1 MDLKD
6 TPEQARFRTEVRSW
20 LTENLPEGWGTAAF
34 EEPEDADARVAFL
47 KSWQKTLHAGGW
59 AGLDWPAEYGGRGIG
74 IIENMIFHEEYAA
87 AKAPN
92 MINLSVGP
100 SLVGP
105 TVIACGTETQKK
117 RFLQPILGGDEVWC
131 QGFSEPNAGSDLA
144 SLKTRGEVRGDE
156 IIVSG
161 QKIWTS
167 FAKQSDWCILVVRTD
182 ADAPKHKGLSFL
194 LVDMQSP
201 GITIRPLRELTG
213 EAWFNEVFFDE
224 VRVPKTHLVGEL
236 NKGWQV
242 VMTTLAHE
250 RGSSAQHG
258 RLGVEIASLIDLA
271 KRTVRAG
278 KRAADDP
285 AIRQKIAD
293 FATHLMILKMTAYR
307 SASALERNGVPG
319 PEGSTLKLLWSE
331 LDQRVKDTAIELLG
345 EQGLVPKGDS
355 LAIDDGYWQHE
366 LLWSRAA
373 TIYAGT
379 SEIQRNI
386 IAQRVLGLPR

>member
-285 AIRQKIAD
+285 AIRQTIAD

>member
-105 TVIACGTETQKK
+105 TVIACGTEAQKK

-285 AIRQKIAD
+285 AIRQTIAD

>member
-1 MDLKD
+1 MDLRD
-6 TPEQARFRTEVRSW
+6 TPAQARFRHEVRSW
-20 LTENLPEGWGTAAF
+20 LTAHLPDGWGTAAF
-34 EEPEDADARVAFL
+34 VEPEDADQRVAFL
-47 KSWQKTLHAGGW
+47 KSWQKTLHSGGW
-59 AGLDWPAEYGGRGIG
+59 AGLDWPAEFGGRGIG

-105 TVIACGTETQKK
+105 TLIAAGTDAQKK
-117 RFLQPILGGDEVWC
+117 RFLQPILCGDEVWC

-144 SLKTRGEVRGDE
+144 SLTTRGEVHGDE
-156 IIVSG
+156 IVVTG

-182 ADAPKHKGLSFL
+182 PEAAKHKGLSFL
-194 LVDMQSP
+194 LVDMRSP
-201 GITIRPLRELTG
+201 GITIRPLREMTG

-224 VRVPKTHLVGEL
+224 VRVPKDLLVGEL
-236 NKGWQV
+236 NGGWQV

-258 RLGVEIASLIDLA
+258 RLGVEIASLVELA
-271 KRTVRAG
+271 KRTTRGGRRASE
-278 KRAADDP
+278 DP
-285 AIRQKIAD
+285 FVRQKIGD
-293 FATHLMILKMTAYR
+293 FLAHVMILKMTAYR
-307 SASALERNGVPG
+307 SASEVERNGVPG

-331 LDQRVKDTAIELLG
+331 LDQRVKDAAVELLG
-345 EQGLVPKGDS
+345 EAGLVPKGDP
-355 LAIDDGYWQHE
+355 LAVDDGYWQHE